1 MDMMRWDPL
10 REMQETSE
18 RLNRLLRRP
27 EGSQRPRESG
37 AREALTVADWS
48 PNVDIS
54 ETEAEYL
61 IRVELPGVKKE
72 DVKITVQEGV
82 LLIQGVRH
90 QEHDEPG
97 RRHHRVECSYGSF
110 VRSFTLPD
118 YIDGAKI
125 SAEYRDG
132 LLYLHLSKTEQA
144 RPKSIEVK
152 VT

>member
-1 MDMMRWDPL
+1 MAMMRWDPL
-10 REMQETSE
+10 REVQEVSD
-18 RLNRLLRRP
+18 RLNQLLRRP
-27 EGSQRPRESG
+27 EGSQRPRGRG
-37 AREALTVADWS
+37 AQEALTVADWS

-72 DVKITVQEGV
+72 DVKIMVQEGV
-82 LLIQGVRH
+82 LVIQGGRH

-118 YIDGAKI
+118 YIDDAKI

-132 LLYLHLSKTEQA
+132 LLYLHLPKTEQA

>member
-10 REMQETSE
+10 REVQEMSE

-61 IRVELPGVKKE
+61 IRVELLGVKKD
-72 DVKITVQEGV
+72 DVKIMAQEGV
-82 LLIQGVRH
+82 LIIQGVLN
-90 QEHDEPG
+90 Q
-97 RRHHRVECSYGSF
+97 
-110 VRSFTLPD
+110 
-118 YIDGAKI
+118 
-125 SAEYRDG
+125 
-132 LLYLHLSKTEQA
+132 
-144 RPKSIEVK
+144 
-152 VT
+152 

>member
-10 REMQETSE
+10 REMQEMSE

-37 AREALTVADWS
+37 AREALTVTDWS

-61 IRVELPGVKKE
+61 LRVELPGVKKDE
-72 DVKITVQEGV
+72 VKITVQEGV
-82 LLIQGVRH
+82 LIIQGVRN
-90 QEHDEPG
+90 QEQDEPG
-97 RRHHRVECSYGSF
+97 RKYHRVECSYGTF

-118 YIDGAKI
+118 YIDDAKI

-132 LLYLHLSKTEQA
+132 LLYLHLPKTEQA